1 MVTSP
6 GQETRCA
13 PANNGLEVL
22 FSAGPDSQE
31 VLREAKVWRSW
42 ETLSRPMPEV
52 VQMTASKLC

>member
-1 MVTSP
+1 MVTSS
-6 GQETRCA
+6 GQETGCA

-22 FSAGPDSQE
+22 SSAGSDSQE
-31 VLREAKVWRSW
+31 VMREVKVWRSW